1 MRSSAI
7 QSEAVHLVSGAA
19 ITSLPINLCHSRNG
33 CNMTACQLPG
43 AGAVWRECRLR
54 SLLTGSRDLL
64 PLIIAAL
71 TRRASQIVGP
81 LDQGYGPVPL
91 KCVPCGLFVLELLL
105 LPMSPC
111 SWRAPDQLR
120 QTRLRAVPN
129 ASYRFFLQTIVGKQ
143 PDARLIHSLG
153 PMNAPHG
160 VPIEQ
165 AADHASSSVSAIE
178 ITVCPQLRPETN
190 QRPLRISAEALQ
202 ARPSRKY
209 CDSVIAI
216 DAPTKKGRRN
226 QGPIL

>member
-33 CNMTACQLPG
+33 CKMTACQLPG

-54 SLLTGSRDLL
+54 SPLTGSRDLL

-71 TRRASQIVGP
+71 KRRASQIVRP

-160 VPIEQ
+160 VPVG
-165 AADHASSSVSAIE
+165 SGL
-178 ITVCPQLRPETN
+178 LRPA
-190 QRPLRISAEALQ
+190 PL
-202 ARPSRKY
+202 SRLRTMPLLR
-209 CDSVIAI
+209 CRQSRSRSVRNS
-216 DAPTKKGRRN
+216 GRRPTSDRFVFRPRLSRRDI
-226 QGPIL
+226 QGSIATR